1 MNAAGIIFSDSF
13 DAKIDELTDKRTM
26 SAIPYAGK
34 YRLIDFPISNM
45 VNAGVSN
52 IGIITKKNYQSL
64 MGHCR
69 SGSVWDLDR
78 KNDGLTI
85 LSPFSTIN
93 QTDEDVYV
101 NRLEG
106 LINNINY
113 LRNLDEEYIVIT
125 GCGFIWNIDLE
136 DMLAKHID
144 SGARMTLL
152 YTKNPYNKKAGV
164 NATYV
169 SVDENHMVTGLDV
182 SDEKPEEMRL
192 SLNTFILKR
201 KDLVDI
207 LNRAIR
213 EKKSS
218 FRWDITLPMIE
229 AGEVRGY
236 ETKEKVLCFENLTSY
251 LESSLDLLDRDVL
264 NALFHNENG
273 PIITPARDSAPTRYG
288 EDCLVENSLIADGAI
303 IEGEVRNS
311 IIFRGVRIG
320 KGAVVENSVVM
331 QDAIISDG
339 AKVNYAVLDKYCVIE
354 EGRLL
359 SGYITHPFYC
369 ERNGRI

>member
-113 LRNLDEEYIVIT
+113 IRNLDEEYIVIT

-273 PIITPARDSAPTRYG
+273 PIITPARDSAPTHYG